1 MSHKFFYFI
10 LLLLCYGCGSGFYSE
25 DYMIKTTKRD
35 FVNKVDSFKI
45 CHTEYRC
52 YEHDKYGNVID
63 SDHAYAPFAVMG
75 DSTLLQYSIS
85 IYIPSTEKIF
95 RCCIIPY
102 DSLSE
107 DSSFVLQFRFVSD
120 TNYSNVY
127 YINTKDLSY
136 IENKKYKKIL
146 EQKVLNELDVEWE
159 NEGGFWFFLKNI
171 VSRI

>member
-10 LLLLCYGCGSGFYSE
+10 LLLLCYGCGSGF
-25 DYMIKTTKRD
+25 
-35 FVNKVDSFKI
+35 
-45 CHTEYRC
+45 
-52 YEHDKYGNVID
+52 
-63 SDHAYAPFAVMG
+63 
-75 DSTLLQYSIS
+75 S

-120 TNYSNVY
+120 TNYSNIY